1 MKLGYAAERVRDAPC
16 QQVTL
21 SPPPAEYVMGLAR
34 VARLPRAGCICS
46 SGAPAHQLSASRLIS
61 SPDPSRHRL
70 DEPPELYS
78 FSEEYPTEVRNG
90 RWGARFGPA
99 HRPSTGWCE
108 CFRIIRSRIDQYLA
122 RRKIE
127 RGVRLY
133 SQNEQRQAVK
143 IWLSALRGVRHRSDK
158 FALLGHLYQAFMD
171 FGKYRESLEFANRQL
186 GISEELDSAPMR
198 AEAYLNLARAHQT
211 LGGLDRA
218 LSYARH
224 ALYNDCGGG
233 STAGC
238 VHLTVASVSLELG
251 AFSKAMDSF
260 QKALAVAQAQ
270 NDNTLLLQVYV
281 GLSEL
286 WRRLRDTERAVACAA
301 RACDLGRGPRSTDL
315 NTRHHRIALL
325 QMAAALRA
333 RGELGDAYDYCNEAL
348 RLSTVAGDQGSFAR
362 AVRIAGDVYRRK
374 CDFNKALR
382 HYEVAMGAGQSLG
395 DRLAQMEAMDGAAR
409 CLEALRVQG
418 RICNCR
424 PLEFNTRLLEVAT
437 SVGSKMLVRRVRL
450 RLAEIYTAL
459 GDNSAAARQK
469 KAAGAWAA
477 PACAKC
483 REPLADRPEPLAS
496 LPCAHIVHHACMPE
510 SWSRRSTR
518 STGADCAECA
528 SPRAPRDPPPAP
540 PAPRNLPAQDFPFG
554 SPPPMRDPD
563 LNSIRSDEDSQEE
576 SV

>member
-1 MKLGYAAERVRDAPC
+1 MSWDSLESRDFLG
-16 QQVTL
+16 
-21 SPPPAEYVMGLAR
+21 
-34 VARLPRAGCICS
+34 
-46 SGAPAHQLSASRLIS
+46 GAPAHQLSASRLIS
-61 SPDPSRHRL
+61 SPDPQRHRL
-70 DEPPELYS
+70 DDPPELYS

-99 HRPSTGWCE
+99 HRPSAGWLE
-108 CFRIIRSRIDQYLA
+108 CFRIVRSRIDQYLA

-198 AEAYLNLARAHQT
+198 AESYLNLARAHQT

-315 NTRHHRIALL
+315 NTRHHRVALL

-450 RLAEIYTAL
+450 RLADIYTAL
-459 GDNSAAARQK
+459 GDNNAAARQR
-469 KAAGAWAA
+469 KAAAAWAA

-483 REPLADRPEPLAS
+483 REPLADRAEPLAS

-510 SWSRRSTR
+510 SWSRRSTLR
-518 STGADCAECA
+518 AGGECAECA

-540 PAPRNLPAQDFPFG
+540 PAPPAPRHLPAQDFPFG
-554 SPPPMRDPD
+554 SPPPLRDPD
-563 LNSIRSDEDSQEE
+563 LNSVRSDQSSQEE

>member
-1 MKLGYAAERVRDAPC
+1 MSWDSIESRDFLGGV
-16 QQVTL
+16 
-21 SPPPAEYVMGLAR
+21 
-34 VARLPRAGCICS
+34 
-46 SGAPAHQLSASRLIS
+46 PAHQLSATRLLS
-61 SPDPSRHRL
+61 SPDPSHHL
-70 DEPPELYS
+70 DEPPELHS
-78 FSEEYPTEVRNG
+78 FAEDCGERNG
-90 RWGARFGPA
+90 ALRWGSRFGPA
-99 HRPSTGWCE
+99 HRPPATAGLLD
-108 CFRIIRSRIDQYLA
+108 CFRGCRMRIDQYLA

-133 SQNEQRQAVK
+133 GQNEQQLAVK
-143 IWLSALRGVRHRSDK
+143 VWLSALKGVRHRSDR
-158 FALLGHLYQAFMD
+158 FALLGHLYQAYND

-238 VHLTVASVSLELG
+238 VHLTVAAVSLELG
-251 AFSKAMDSF
+251 AFSKAMDGF
-260 QKALAVAQAQ
+260 QKALGVAQAQ
-270 NDNTLLLQVYV
+270 GDNTLLLQVYV

-286 WRRLRDTERAVACAA
+286 WRRLRDAERAVACAA
-301 RACDLGRGPRSTDL
+301 RACDLGRGPRAADL

-333 RGELGDAYDYCNEAL
+333 RGELGDAHDYCNEAL
-348 RLSTVAGDQGSFAR
+348 RLAAVAGDQGSYAR

-374 CDFNKALR
+374 CDIGKALR
-382 HYEVAMGAGQSLG
+382 HYEVAMGAGQALG

-409 CLEALRVQG
+409 CLEALRKQG

-437 SVGSKMLVRRVRL
+437 SVGAKMLVRRVRL
-450 RLAEIYTAL
+450 RLSEIYTAL
-459 GDNSAAARQK
+459 GDNNAAARLK
-469 KAAGAWAA
+469 RAAAAWVA
-477 PACAKC
+477 PACARC
-483 REPLADRPEPLAS
+483 REPLATQPEPLAS
-496 LPCAHIVHHACMPE
+496 LPCAHIVHQACMPE
-510 SWSRRSTR
+510 SWSRRSVR
-518 STGADCAECA
+518 GAQPECAECA
-528 SPRAPRDPPPAP
+528 SPARAPRVPPPPAP
-540 PAPRNLPAQDFPFG
+540 PAPRDFPDQDFPFG
-554 SPPPMRDPD
+554 TPPVLRESD
-563 LNSIRSDEDSQEE
+563 LNSVLSDRSSQQATS

>member
-1 MKLGYAAERVRDAPC
+1 MSWDSLESRDFLGGV
-16 QQVTL
+16 
-21 SPPPAEYVMGLAR
+21 
-34 VARLPRAGCICS
+34 
-46 SGAPAHQLSASRLIS
+46 PAHQLSATRLLS
-61 SPDPSRHRL
+61 SPDTSRHHL
-70 DEPPELYS
+70 DEQPEVYP
-78 FSEEYPTEVRNG
+78 FSEDYNGGDARNG
-90 RWGARFGPA
+90 ALRWGSRFGPA
-99 HRPSTGWCE
+99 LRPPTAGLLD
-108 CFRIIRSRIDQYLA
+108 CFRVCRSRLDQYLA

-133 SQNEQRQAVK
+133 GQNEQRLAVK
-143 IWLSALRGVRHRSDK
+143 VWLSALRGVRHRTDK
-158 FALLGHLYQAFMD
+158 FALLGHLYQAYMD

-238 VHLTVASVSLELG
+238 VHLTVAAVSLELG
-251 AFSKAMDSF
+251 AFSKAMDGF

-270 NDNTLLLQVYV
+270 NDNTLLLQVNFVKVYV

-286 WRRLRDTERAVACAA
+286 WRRLRDAERAVACAA
-301 RACDLGRGPRSTDL
+301 RACDLGRGPRAADL
-315 NTRHHRIALL
+315 NTRHHRTALL

-333 RGELGDAYDYCNEAL
+333 RGELGDAHDYCNEAL
-348 RLSTVAGDQGSFAR
+348 RLAAVAGDQGCYAR

-374 CDFNKALR
+374 CDVGKALR
-382 HYEVAMGAGQSLG
+382 HYEVAMGAGQALG

-409 CLEALRVQG
+409 CLEALRLQG

-437 SVGSKMLVRRVRL
+437 SVGAKMLVRRVRL
-450 RLAEIYTAL
+450 RLAEIYAAL
-459 GDNSAAARQK
+459 GDAAAAARQRR
-469 KAAGAWAA
+469 AAAAWAA
-477 PACAKC
+477 PACARC
-483 REPLADRPEPLAS
+483 REPLADQPESLAS

-518 STGADCAECA
+518 SQSGAAGAECAECA
-528 SPRAPRDPPPAP
+528 SPRAPRAPPPAP
-540 PAPRNLPAQDFPFG
+540 PAPRTLPSQDFPFG
-554 SPPPMRDPD
+554 TPPTMRDSD
-563 LNSIRSDEDSQEE
+563 LNSVVSDRSSQQATS

>member
-1 MKLGYAAERVRDAPC
+1 MSWDSLESRDFLGR
-16 QQVTL
+16 
-21 SPPPAEYVMGLAR
+21 
-34 VARLPRAGCICS
+34 
-46 SGAPAHQLSASRLIS
+46 APAHQLSASRLIS
-61 SPDPSRHRL
+61 SPDPSRHRH
-70 DEPPELYS
+70 DEAPAELYS
-78 FSEEYPTEVRNG
+78 FSEEFPTEVRNG

-99 HRPSTGWCE
+99 HRPSMGWCE

-198 AEAYLNLARAHQT
+198 AEAYLNLARA
-211 LGGLDRA
+211 

-301 RACDLGRGPRSTDL
+301 RACDLGRGPRATDL
-315 NTRHHRIALL
+315 NTRHHRLALL

-459 GDNSAAARQK
+459 GDNNAAARQR

-510 SWSRRSTR
+510 SWSRRSVR
-518 STGADCAECA
+518 SVGGECAECA

-540 PAPRNLPAQDFPFG
+540 PAPRNLPTQDFPFG
-554 SPPPMRDPD
+554 SPPPMREPD
-563 LNSIRSDEDSQEE
+563 LNSVRSDQSSQEE

>member
-1 MKLGYAAERVRDAPC
+1 MSWDSLESRDFLGGV
-16 QQVTL
+16 
-21 SPPPAEYVMGLAR
+21 
-34 VARLPRAGCICS
+34 
-46 SGAPAHQLSASRLIS
+46 PAHQLSATRLLS
-61 SPDPSRHRL
+61 SPDTSRHHL
-70 DEPPELYS
+70 DEQPEVYP
-78 FSEEYPTEVRNG
+78 FSEDYNGGDARNG
-90 RWGARFGPA
+90 ALRWGSRFGPA
-99 HRPSTGWCE
+99 LRPPTAGLLD
-108 CFRIIRSRIDQYLA
+108 CFRVCRSRLDQYLA

-133 SQNEQRQAVK
+133 GQNEQRLAVK
-143 IWLSALRGVRHRSDK
+143 VWLSALRGVRHRTDK
-158 FALLGHLYQAFMD
+158 FALLGHLYQAYMD

-238 VHLTVASVSLELG
+238 VHLTVAAVSLELG
-251 AFSKAMDSF
+251 AFSKAMDGF

-286 WRRLRDTERAVACAA
+286 WRRLRDAERAVACAA
-301 RACDLGRGPRSTDL
+301 RACDLGRGPRAADL
-315 NTRHHRIALL
+315 NTRHHRTALL

-333 RGELGDAYDYCNEAL
+333 RGELGDAHDYCNEAL
-348 RLSTVAGDQGSFAR
+348 RLAAVAGDQGCYAR

-374 CDFNKALR
+374 CDVGKALR
-382 HYEVAMGAGQSLG
+382 HYEVAMGAGQALG

-409 CLEALRVQG
+409 CLEALRLQG

-437 SVGSKMLVRRVRL
+437 SVGAKMLVRRVRL
-450 RLAEIYTAL
+450 RLAEIYAAL
-459 GDNSAAARQK
+459 GDAAAAARQRR
-469 KAAGAWAA
+469 AAAAWAA
-477 PACAKC
+477 PACARC
-483 REPLADRPEPLAS
+483 REPLADQPESLAS

-518 STGADCAECA
+518 SQSGAAGAECAECA
-528 SPRAPRDPPPAP
+528 SPRAPRAPPPAP
-540 PAPRNLPAQDFPFG
+540 PAPRTLPSQDFPFG
-554 SPPPMRDPD
+554 TPPTMRDSD
-563 LNSIRSDEDSQEE
+563 LNSVVSDRSSQQATS

>member
-1 MKLGYAAERVRDAPC
+1 MSWDSIESRDFLG
-16 QQVTL
+16 
-21 SPPPAEYVMGLAR
+21 
-34 VARLPRAGCICS
+34 
-46 SGAPAHQLSASRLIS
+46 GAPAHQLSATRLLS
-61 SPDPSRHRL
+61 SPDPSRHHL
-70 DEPPELYS
+70 DEQPEVYP
-78 FSEEYPTEVRNG
+78 FAEEYGGGSRNG
-90 RWGARFGPA
+90 ALRWGARFGPA
-99 HRPSTGWCE
+99 HRPPQGGLLD
-108 CFRIIRSRIDQYLA
+108 CFRACRSRLDQYLA

-133 SQNEQRQAVK
+133 GQNEQRLAVK
-143 IWLSALRGVRHRSDK
+143 IWLSALRGVRHRTDK
-158 FALLGHLYQAFMD
+158 FTLLGHLYQAYMD
-171 FGKYRESLEFANRQL
+171 FGKYRESIEFATRQL

-198 AEAYLNLARAHQT
+198 AEAYLNLARAQQT

-233 STAGC
+233 NIAGF

-251 AFSKAMDSF
+251 SFSKAMDGF
-260 QKALAVAQAQ
+260 QKALSVAQSQ
-270 NDNTLLLQVYV
+270 QDNTLLLQVYV

-286 WRRLRDTERAVACAA
+286 WRRLRDAERAVACAA

-315 NTRHHRIALL
+315 NTRHHRTALL

-333 RGELGDAYDYCNEAL
+333 RGELGDAHDYCNEAL
-348 RLSTVAGDQGSFAR
+348 RLAAVAGDQGCYAR

-374 CDFNKALR
+374 CDIGKALR
-382 HYEVAMGAGQSLG
+382 HYEVAMGAGQALG

-409 CLEALRVQG
+409 CLEVLRIQG

-437 SVGSKMLVRRVRL
+437 SVGAKMLVRRVRL

-459 GDNSAAARQK
+459 GDNNAAARQK
-469 KAAGAWAA
+469 RSAATWSL
-477 PACAKC
+477 PTCARC

-518 STGADCAECA
+518 STTGAPDCAECA
-528 SPRAPRDPPPAP
+528 SPRAPRAPPPAP
-540 PAPRNLPAQDFPFG
+540 PAPRTLPSQDFPFG
-554 SPPPMRDPD
+554 TPPTLRDSD
-563 LNSIRSDEDSQEE
+563 LNSILSDHSSQQATS

>member
-1 MKLGYAAERVRDAPC
+1 MSWDSLESRDFLGGV
-16 QQVTL
+16 
-21 SPPPAEYVMGLAR
+21 
-34 VARLPRAGCICS
+34 
-46 SGAPAHQLSASRLIS
+46 PAHQLSATRLLS
-61 SPDPSRHRL
+61 SPDPSRHQL
-70 DEPPELYS
+70 EDPPEVFP
-78 FSEEYPTEVRNG
+78 FSEEYQGERNG
-90 RWGARFGPA
+90 ALRWGSRFGPA
-99 HRPSTGWCE
+99 HRPPPAGLLD
-108 CFRIIRSRIDQYLA
+108 CFRGCRSRLDQYLA

-133 SQNEQRQAVK
+133 GQNEQRLAVK
-143 IWLSALRGVRHRSDK
+143 VWLSALRGVRHRSDK
-158 FALLGHLYQAFMD
+158 FALLGHLYQAYMD
-171 FGKYRESLEFANRQL
+171 FGKYRESLEFAHRQL

-251 AFSKAMDSF
+251 AFSKAMDGF
-260 QKALAVAQAQ
+260 QKALAVAQSQ

-286 WRRLRDTERAVACAA
+286 WRRLRDAERAVACAA
-301 RACDLGRGPRSTDL
+301 RACDLGRGPRAADL
-315 NTRHHRIALL
+315 NTRHHRAALL

-333 RGELGDAYDYCNEAL
+333 RGELGDAHDYCNEAL
-348 RLSTVAGDQGSFAR
+348 RLAAVAGDQGCYAR
-362 AVRIAGDVYRRK
+362 AARIAGDVYRRK
-374 CDFNKALR
+374 CDIGKALR

-409 CLEALRVQG
+409 CLEALRLQG

-437 SVGSKMLVRRVRL
+437 SVGAKMLVRRVRL

-459 GDNSAAARQK
+459 GDNNAAARQK
-469 KAAGAWAA
+469 RAAAAWAA
-477 PACAKC
+477 PACARC

-518 STGADCAECA
+518 GAGASASAGVECAECA
-528 SPRAPRDPPPAP
+528 SPRAPRAPPPAP
-540 PAPRNLPAQDFPFG
+540 PAPPAPRTLPHQDFPFG
-554 SPPPMRDPD
+554 TPPTLRESD
-563 LNSIRSDEDSQEE
+563 LNSVLSDHSSQQATS

>member
-1 MKLGYAAERVRDAPC
+1 MSWDSIESRDFLGGV
-16 QQVTL
+16 
-21 SPPPAEYVMGLAR
+21 
-34 VARLPRAGCICS
+34 
-46 SGAPAHQLSASRLIS
+46 PAHQLSATRLLS
-61 SPDPSRHRL
+61 SPDPSRHHL
-70 DEPPELYS
+70 DEPQEVYP
-78 FSEEYPTEVRNG
+78 FSEDYRGGGGGGAGSGRNG
-90 RWGARFGPA
+90 TLRWGARFGPA
-99 HRPSTGWCE
+99 HRPPAAGLLD
-108 CFRIIRSRIDQYLA
+108 CFRACRSRLDQYLA

-133 SQNEQRQAVK
+133 GQNEQRLAVK
-143 IWLSALRGVRHRSDK
+143 VWLSALRGVRHRSDK
-158 FALLGHLYQAFMD
+158 FALLGHLYQAYMD

-218 LSYARH
+218 LSYARQ

-238 VHLTVASVSLELG
+238 VHLTVAAVSLELG
-251 AFSKAMDSF
+251 AFSKAMDAF

-286 WRRLRDTERAVACAA
+286 WRRLRDAERAVACAA
-301 RACDLGRGPRSTDL
+301 RACDLGRGPRSADL
-315 NTRHHRIALL
+315 NTRHHRTALL

-333 RGELGDAYDYCNEAL
+333 RGELGDAHDYCNEAL
-348 RLSTVAGDQGSFAR
+348 RLAAVAGDQGCYAR

-374 CDFNKALR
+374 CDIGKALR
-382 HYEVAMGAGQSLG
+382 HYEVAMGAGQALG

-409 CLEALRVQG
+409 CLEALRLQG

-437 SVGSKMLVRRVRL
+437 SVGAKMLVRRVRL
-450 RLAEIYTAL
+450 RLAEIYTGL
-459 GDNSAAARQK
+459 GDNEAAARQK
-469 KAAGAWAA
+469 RAAAAWAA
-477 PACAKC
+477 PACARC
-483 REPLADRPEPLAS
+483 REPLADRPSPLAS

-518 STGADCAECA
+518 SQSGVDCAECA
-528 SPRAPRDPPPAP
+528 SPKAPRAPPPAP
-540 PAPRNLPAQDFPFG
+540 PAPRTLPTQDFPFG
-554 SPPPMRDPD
+554 TPPTLRESD
-563 LNSIRSDEDSQEE
+563 LNSIISDHSSQQATS